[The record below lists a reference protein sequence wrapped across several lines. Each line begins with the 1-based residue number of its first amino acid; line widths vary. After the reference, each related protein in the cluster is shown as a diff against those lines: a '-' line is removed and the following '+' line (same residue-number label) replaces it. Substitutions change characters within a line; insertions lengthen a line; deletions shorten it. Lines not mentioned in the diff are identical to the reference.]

1 MAKIW
6 PKSNVLAEEELMANE
21 KIERKP
27 VLYRF
32 LDWVE
37 RAGNKLPH
45 PFMMFVFLM
54 VAVIVLSAIFA
65 ALKIEVKHPS
75 KDAMVT
81 IRSLLSADG
90 IKYMFIDLTK
100 NFVGFAP
107 LGLVLTMMLG
117 IGLAEQV
124 GLMNAMM
131 KRFISGAPQQL
142 LVPIIFLVGICGN
155 IASDAAVI
163 IIPPLAGAIFYAAKR
178 NPLVGIAIG
187 YSAACAGFT
196 ANLIIVGTDAL
207 LAGITLE
214 AAKIIDPNV
223 AVSPAVNYFFMIV
236 STIILTIAGTW
247 TTLFVEKKMGP
258 YTPKA
263 GFAIQETS
271 MEVSDLEKKGL
282 RNVGIATLIYW
293 GAVIAVLWPKDSL
306 FRNAQGGLVPSPFL
320 SGIIAFLFL
329 WFVLVGVV
337 YGRKVQAIKNGGDVA
352 KHMANAMKDM
362 SGYIVLVF
370 VIAQFVSYFNWS
382 NMGLV
387 LAVSLGN
394 LLKAWNFTGIA
405 MVVAVIIFTMFVN
418 LFIGSGSAK
427 WALLAPVFVPMFMLL
442 GYSPAFAQVAY
453 RIGDSTTNSISPLF
467 PYFPILLGFL
477 RRYDEDAGIGTVMAM
492 TIPYSLIFGLV
503 WIIQII
509 VWMVFKLPLGPG
521 AGVYL

>member
-1 MAKIW
+1 VTQEKSAK
-6 PKSNVLAEEELMANE
+6 
-21 KIERKP
+21 KP
-27 VLYRF
+27 VFYRF

-37 RAGNKLPH
+37 RTGNKLPH

-54 VAVIVLSAIFA
+54 VAVIVLSAILA
-65 ALKIEVKHPS
+65 AAHIEVKHPT
-75 KDAMVT
+75 KDAMVA
-81 IRSLLSADG
+81 IKSLLSADG

-131 KRFISGAPQQL
+131 KRFILGAPKQL
-142 LVPIIFLVGICGN
+142 LIPIIMLVGICGN

-163 IIPPLAGAIFYAAKR
+163 IIPPLAGMIFYAAKR
-178 NPLVGIAIG
+178 NPLVGIAAG

-207 LAGITLE
+207 LAGITQE
-214 AAKIIDPNV
+214 AAKIVDPSIVVN
-223 AVSPAVNYFFMIV
+223 PAVNYFFMIA
-236 STIILTIAGTW
+236 STIVLTVVGTW
-247 TTLFVEKKMGP
+247 VTMAVEKKIGP

-263 GFAIQETS
+263 GFAVEEAS
-271 MEVSDLEKKGL
+271 MDVSAVEKKGL
-282 RNVGIATLIYW
+282 KAAGIASLVYIAAVVAALI
-293 GAVIAVLWPKDSL
+293 PKNSF
-306 FRNAQGGLVPSPFL
+306 FRNPQGGLVPSPFL

-329 WFVLVGVV
+329 WFLIIGIV
-337 YGRKVQAIKNGGDVA
+337 YGRVTGKIKGGADVA
-352 KHMANAMKDM
+352 KHMTAAMKDM
-362 SGYIVLVF
+362 AGYIVLVF
-370 VIAQFVSYFNWS
+370 VIAQFVSYFNWT

-394 LLKAWNFTGIA
+394 LLKAWHLTGIL
-405 MVVAVIIFTMFVN
+405 MVVLVIIFTMFVN

-427 WALLAPVFVPMFMLL
+427 WALLAPVFVPMFMML

-453 RIGDSTTNSISPLF
+453 RIGDSTTNAISPLF

-492 TIPYSLIFGLV
+492 TLPFSLVFGLV
-503 WIIQII
+503 WILQI
-509 VWMVFKLPLGPG
+509 VLWMVLKLPLGPG
-521 AGVYL
+521 AGVFM

>member
-1 MAKIW
+1 MAKE
-6 PKSNVLAEEELMANE
+6 KSA
-21 KIERKP
+21 RKP
-27 VLYRF
+27 LFYRF

-37 RAGNKLPH
+37 RTGNKLPH
-45 PFMMFVFLM
+45 PFMMFVILM

-65 ALKIEVKHPS
+65 ALKVEVKHPS
-75 KDAMVT
+75 KDAMVV
-81 IRSLLSADG
+81 IKSLLSPDG
-90 IKYMFIDLTK
+90 IRYMFIDLTK

-124 GLMNAMM
+124 GLMNTMM
-131 KRFISGAPQQL
+131 KRFIMAAPRQL

-187 YSAACAGFT
+187 YSSTCAGFT
-196 ANLIIVGTDAL
+196 ANLLIVGTDAL
-207 LAGITLE
+207 LAGITQE
-214 AAKIIDPNV
+214 AAKIVD
-223 AVSPAVNYFFMIV
+223 ATMTVSPAVNYWFMIV
-236 STIILTIAGTW
+236 STLLLTAAGVW

-263 GFAIQETS
+263 GFAVQEMT
-271 MEVSDLEKKGL
+271 MEVSADEKKGL
-282 RNVGIATLIYW
+282 RNVGIASILYW
-293 GAVIAVLWPKDSL
+293 VGVVAILWPKASI
-306 FRNAQGGLVPSPFL
+306 FRNDKGGLVPSPFL
-320 SGIIAFLFL
+320 NGIIAFIFL
-329 WFVLVGVV
+329 WFLLIGIV
-337 YGRKVQAIKNGGDVA
+337 YGRKVGTIKNGGDVA
-352 KHMANAMKDM
+352 KHMTNAMKDM

-405 MVVAVIIFTMFVN
+405 MIVLVILFTTFVN

-427 WALLAPVFVPMFMLL
+427 WALLAPVFVPMFMML

-453 RIGDSTTNSISPLF
+453 RIGDSVTNNISPLF
-467 PYFPILLGFL
+467 PYFPILLGFI

-492 TIPYSLIFGLV
+492 SIPYSLVFGIVWLIQLV
-503 WIIQII
+503 

-521 AGVYL
+521 AAIYM

>member
-1 MAKIW
+1 
-6 PKSNVLAEEELMANE
+6 MANA
-21 KIERKP
+21 KTERKP

-54 VAVIVLSAIFA
+54 VTVIVLSAILGA
-65 ALKIEVKHPS
+65 MKIEVKHPS
-75 KDAMVT
+75 KDSMVV
-81 IRSLLSADG
+81 IKSLLSADG
-90 IKYMFIDLTK
+90 IKYMFINLTK

-124 GLMNAMM
+124 GLMNVMM
-131 KRFISGAPQQL
+131 KRFISAAPKQL
-142 LVPIIFLVGICGN
+142 LVPIIMLVGICGN

-196 ANLIIVGTDAL
+196 ANLLIVGTDAL

-214 AAKIIDPNV
+214 AAKIVDPAI

-236 STIILTIAGTW
+236 STLLLTVAGTW
-247 TTLFVEKKMGP
+247 VAMFVEKKMGP
-258 YTPKA
+258 YTPKT
-263 GFAIQETS
+263 GFVIQETS
-271 MEVSDLEKKGL
+271 MEVSDVEKKGL
-282 RNVGIATLIYW
+282 RNVGIATLVYW
-293 GAVIAVLWPKDSL
+293 VAVIAVLWPKNSL
-306 FRNAQGGLVPSPFL
+306 FRNPEGGLVPSPFL
-320 SGIIAFLFL
+320 SGIIAFIFL
-329 WFVLVGVV
+329 WFVLIGVV
-337 YGRKVQAIKNGGDVA
+337 YGRKVGAIKTGGDVS
-352 KHMANAMKDM
+352 KHMTNAMKDM
-362 SGYIVLVF
+362 SSYIVLVF

-394 LLKAWNFTGIA
+394 LLKAWNFTGIP
-405 MVVAVIIFTMFVN
+405 MIILVILFTTFVN

-453 RIGDSTTNSISPLF
+453 RIGDSVTNNISPLF

-477 RRYDEDAGIGTVMAM
+477 RRYDEDAGMGTVMAM
-492 TIPYSLIFGLV
+492 SIPFSIVFLLV
-503 WIIQII
+503 WLVQLI
-509 VWMVFKLPLGPG
+509 VWMVFNLPLGPG
-521 AGVYL
+521 AGVFM